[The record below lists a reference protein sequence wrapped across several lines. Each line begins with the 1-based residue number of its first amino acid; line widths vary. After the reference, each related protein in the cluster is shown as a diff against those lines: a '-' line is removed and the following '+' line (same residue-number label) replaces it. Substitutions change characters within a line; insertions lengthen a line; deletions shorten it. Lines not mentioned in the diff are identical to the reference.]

1 MLLFTGGMPLFDSVC
16 HGMGIA
22 GTGGFG
28 IKNSSMGYYESYYLQ
43 GVVSVFMALFGV
55 NFSIYFFLLR
65 RKFDLAWKNTELRW
79 YVSIIV
85 ISTLLITFN
94 IKSLYHGDFGY
105 SLHHAAFTVSS
116 VITTTGYGTENFD
129 LWPEFSR
136 VILVLLMLIGACAG
150 STGGGLKIS
159 RLVILVKTVQREVRL
174 LLHPRTVKVMRIDGK
189 PVGQDTVRAVSGY
202 LILYVLICMVSVLL
216 VSLDGFDGSTTITA
230 VFATV
235 NNIGPGLG
243 MVDPAGSYAAFSPLA
258 KVVLTLD
265 MLFGRLELYPMLIL
279 MLPTTW
285 TRRR

>member
-1 MLLFTGGMPLFDSVC
+1 M
-16 HGMGIA
+16 
-22 GTGGFG
+22 
-28 IKNSSMGYYESYYLQ
+28 
-43 GVVSVFMALFGV
+43 
-55 NFSIYFFLLR
+55 
-65 RKFDLAWKNTELRW
+65 
-79 YVSIIV
+79 
-85 ISTLLITFN
+85 
-94 IKSLYHGDFGY
+94 
-105 SLHHAAFTVSS
+105 
-116 VITTTGYGTENFD
+116 
-129 LWPEFSR
+129 
-136 VILVLLMLIGACAG
+136 ILVLLMLIGACAG

-174 LLHPRTVKVMRIDGK
+174 LLHPRTVKVMTIDGK
-189 PVGQDTVRAVSGY
+189 AVSNDTVRGVSAY
-202 LILYVLICMVSVLL
+202 FLTYVFLIMASILL

>member
-1 MLLFTGGMPLFDSVC
+1 MLDVICRIGRQLGRRFSAMQPLHTLRVIQQHPVLQIHDPLRRGQQLTLPDV
-16 HGMGIA
+16 GIA
-22 GTGGFG
+22 ERER
-28 IKNSSMGYYESYYLQ
+28 IVYL
-43 GVVSVFMALFGV
+43 
-55 NFSIYFFLLR
+55 
-65 RKFDLAWKNTELRW
+65 
-79 YVSIIV
+79 
-85 ISTLLITFN
+85 
-94 IKSLYHGDFGY
+94 H
-105 SLHHAAFTVSS
+105 
-116 VITTTGYGTENFD
+116 TENFG

-174 LLHPRTVKVMRIDGK
+174 LLHPRTVKVMTIDGK
-189 PVGQDTVRAVSGY
+189 PLSNDTVRGVSAY
-202 LILYVLICMVSVLL
+202 FLTYVFLIVISILL